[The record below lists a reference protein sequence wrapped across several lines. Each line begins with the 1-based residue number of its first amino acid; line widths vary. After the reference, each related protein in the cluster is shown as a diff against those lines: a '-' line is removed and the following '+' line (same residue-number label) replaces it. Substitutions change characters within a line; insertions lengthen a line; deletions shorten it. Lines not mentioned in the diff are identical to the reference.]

1 MSNRRINRKGQ
12 NGEAKPKQKNSD
24 NTCMGMKSGSSEGL
38 VPPATLISLI
48 VHSKNDIKDRFCIEN
63 N

>member
-1 MSNRRINRKGQ
+1 MVKQ
-12 NGEAKPKQKNSD
+12 NQSSD

-63 N
+63 NWNLKNIHVYYL